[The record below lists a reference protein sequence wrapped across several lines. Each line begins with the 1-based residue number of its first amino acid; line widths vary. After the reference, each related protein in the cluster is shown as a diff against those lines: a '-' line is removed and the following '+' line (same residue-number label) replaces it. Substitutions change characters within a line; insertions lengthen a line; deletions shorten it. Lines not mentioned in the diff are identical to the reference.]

1 MTNPELNRQF
11 YAALDGMQLSAEG
24 LKEYEDVSADARTLQ
39 DALIE
44 HMMELSGFDPHNPTD
59 ADQAHLYLENLL
71 QHDFANIHSL
81 NYGDEIIADGST
93 LVYARYQK
101 GYGSLEQLSST
112 IRLHG
117 TICGLG
123 VVSVPSISSQ
133 ELAEIDA
140 VTILDR
146 ELPMQISAAIEI
158 DNPVFEDLDAIDSD
172 SHFETVRPEHRL
184 FVALAYSG
192 LRINR
197 LTTSNR
203 DTPHIP

>member
-11 YAALDGMQLSAEG
+11 YAALDGMQLSMEG
-24 LKEYEDVSADARTLQ
+24 LKEYKDVSAEAHTLQ
-39 DALIE
+39 DALIT
-44 HMMELSGFDPHNPTD
+44 HMMELSGFDPSNSSD

-71 QHDFANIHSL
+71 QHDFANVSSL
-81 NYGDEIIADGST
+81 NYGDEIIADGNT

-101 GYGSLEQLSST
+101 GYGSLEQLSGA

-117 TICGLG
+117 TVCGLG
-123 VVSVPSISSQ
+123 IVSVPSVSSQ

-158 DNPVFEDLDAIDSD
+158 ENSVFEDLDAVDGDSQ
-172 SHFETVRPEHRL
+172 FEAVRPEHRI
-184 FVALAYSG
+184 FIPVVYSG
-192 LRINR
+192 LRVNR
-197 LTTSNR
+197 LITSNR
-203 DTPHIP
+203 DIPHTP